1 MTRQPTLVSLLARN
15 RLRNP
20 KPGAKGRRQ
29 QDNNVTFQEKK
40 TLIRAALGQRTGRG
54 EFHFLDRWQQAAVI
68 TLRLGHNRRNAHI
81 FRKMKLAPL
90 PACNFGL
97 EDQTA
102 EHILQRCPL
111 LQTARKKCMANSSPA
126 THQTLQHQGGTQ
138 EEGHIHL
145 IDRTLSAAAVKK
157 KKKKKYCSKA
167 DSSAILRYFFSAHHE
182 ADPRPSPR
190 SSPICYLTPP
200 PTARFPAVIVM
211 QMVGDVNRRSDSL
224 SSVLRSIT

>member
-15 RLRNP
+15 RLRNT
-20 KPGAKGRRQ
+20 KLGAKGRQ
-29 QDNNVTFQEKK
+29 QGNSVTFQEKK
-40 TLIRAALGQRTGRG
+40 TLIRAALGQRTRRG

-68 TLRLGHNRRNAHI
+68 TLRPGHNRRNAHI
-81 FRKMKLAPL
+81 FRTMKLAPS
-90 PACNFGL
+90 PNCNFGL
-97 EDQTA
+97 EDQTV
-102 EHILQRCPL
+102 EHILKRCPL
-111 LQTARKKCMANSSPA
+111 LQAARKNAWPTAVQLHTKN
-126 THQTLQHQGGTQ
+126 LQHQGGTR

-145 IDRTLSAAAVKK
+145 IDRTLSAAAV